1 MEEFYT
7 RGRAEDGVKIPLQT
21 PEGAKTDHYLI
32 VCGID
37 SDRFRQADIKAKRK
51 MLELAAETDDE
62 KRTENLNSAKAELI
76 ASLVKDWSF
85 DQECTRANV
94 VSFLREAP
102 QIMEQIDRVTAN
114 RPLFFTMQGSN
125 SESTPESNSS

>member
-7 RGRAEDGVKIPLQT
+7 RGRAEAGTKIALQT
-21 PEGAKTDHYLI
+21 PEGIKTDHYLI

-37 SDRFRQADIKAKRK
+37 SDRFRQAEIDTKRK
-51 MLELAAETDDE
+51 MLELAAEADE
-62 KRTENLNSAKAELI
+62 AKRAENLNSAKAELV

-85 DQECTRANV
+85 DQECNRANV
-94 VSFLREAP
+94 VAFLREAP

-125 SESTPESNSS
+125 

>member
-7 RGRAEDGVKIPLQT
+7 RGRAEAGTKITLQT
-21 PEGAKTDHYLI
+21 PEGVKTDHYLV

-37 SDRFRQADIKAKRK
+37 SDRFRQAEVEAKRK
-51 MLELAAETDDE
+51 MLELAAEE
-62 KRTENLNSAKAELI
+62 NEAKRAENLNSAKAELI

-85 DQECTRANV
+85 EQECTRANV
-94 VSFLREAP
+94 VAFLIEAP

-114 RPLFFTMQGSN
+114 RPLFFTMQSGSLEN
-125 SESTPESNSS
+125 TQESSSS